1 MNNEIEKV
9 IASFEHSKSILNA
22 MGDEN
27 RQIIILELMKKQK
40 CTSCKGIRVN
50 CLAKRTNLSRAA
62 ISRHLQILKNAKLV
76 KVVKKGTMNYYY
88 WNPDVEVLR
97 EITKLVQDVSIVAES
112 TEEESI

>member
-1 MNNEIEKV
+1 M
-9 IASFEHSKSILNA
+9 
-22 MGDEN
+22 
-27 RQIIILELMKKQK
+27 
-40 CTSCKGIRVN
+40 
-50 CLAKRTNLSRAA
+50 
-62 ISRHLQILKNAKLV
+62 QILKNAKLV